1 MWCYGRVEIRVVA
14 ISPAE
19 FRLRVREALDVYV
32 DAMGYSPRLSWQRSP
47 VWHDHSRWNDFTAV
61 AAFASRED
69 AESLSRP
76 SAEKAGSPRG
86 RGGKWW
92 LRRRQ
97 PDVQSPPPVV
107 DVQVQP
113 APGDIEGL
121 AAQAPPTS
129 DEVLVGICY
138 GYRTCRGQW
147 WYDRVAAGARAAGV
161 TLPESMAELTELH
174 VLPALHGHGVGRV
187 LLEAFLSTRRENSVL
202 LSTPEVPGET
212 NNAWRLYRHTGF
224 TDVLR
229 DFVFEGDPRKF
240 AILRADLATVATTS
254 SAAEANTE

>member
-1 MWCYGRVEIRVVA
+1 
-14 ISPAE
+14 
-19 FRLRVREALDVYV
+19 
-32 DAMGYSPRLSWQRSP
+32 
-47 VWHDHSRWNDFTAV
+47 
-61 AAFASRED
+61 
-69 AESLSRP
+69 
-76 SAEKAGSPRG
+76 
-86 RGGKWW
+86 
-92 LRRRQ
+92 
-97 PDVQSPPPVV
+97 
-107 DVQVQP
+107 
-113 APGDIEGL
+113 
-121 AAQAPPTS
+121 
-129 DEVLVGICY
+129 
-138 GYRTCRGQW
+138 
-147 WYDRVAAGARAAGV
+147 
-161 TLPESMAELTELH
+161 MAELTELH